1 MTPLSKTILALLM
14 MGAATVAIAADHSV
28 TQATMDQWKKSQSNW
43 GRWGP
48 DDEKGTLNLITP
60 AVRKKAAA
68 LVKQGIAVSMEREI
82 VPVLLPPDGDAPPRG
97 LP

>member
-82 VPVLLPPDGDAPPRG
+82 VPDL
-97 LP
+97 